1 MGDSQN
7 RGVSKQLFDSSGD
20 VKDILPTPFKKA
32 QGSMAT
38 DTALSKPLHSGRW
51 QLTIPELYNSQSTEE
66 VFKLQNEDWSSS
78 IPLIEST
85 INSRIHQEQR
95 DDQNWAAVELDRVFG
110 GLNAIGS
117 TLSSVDQK
125 VMCYCHCWSGSVPNI

>member
-7 RGVSKQLFDSSGD
+7 RGVSKQLFDSSSD

-32 QGSMAT
+32 QGSTAT
-38 DTALSKPLHSGRW
+38 DTASFKPLHDGRW
-51 QLTIPELYNSQSTEE
+51 QLMIPELHNSQSTEE
-66 VFKLQNEDWSSS
+66 VFKKLQNEEWSSS

-110 GLNAIGS
+110 GLNTIGS
-117 TLSSVDQK
+117 TVSSIDQK
-125 VMCYCHCWSGSVPNI
+125 VALLSSLLVVPNT